1 MRVEQLSNGYL
12 VPLVQVALAW
22 FLAKSQVVAPM
33 IGVHK
38 YEHLCSDVD
47 ALSLSL
53 TSEDMAFLEETYVS
67 HELVCPFSPG
77 EPGIIE

>member
-1 MRVEQLSNGYL
+1 M
-12 VPLVQVALAW
+12 VQVALAW
-22 FLAKSQVVAPM
+22 FLAKPQVATPM

-53 TSEDMAFLEETYVS
+53 TSEDMTFLEETYVS
-67 HELVCPFSPG
+67 HELVGPFS
-77 EPGIIE
+77 

>member
-1 MRVEQLSNGYL
+1 M
-12 VPLVQVALAW
+12 VQVALAW
-22 FLAKSQVVAPM
+22 FLAKPQVVTLM

-67 HELVCPFSPG
+67 HELVGPFPPG

>member
-1 MRVEQLSNGYL
+1 M
-12 VPLVQVALAW
+12 VQVALAW
-22 FLAKSQVVAPM
+22 FLAKPQVATPM

-53 TSEDMAFLEETYVS
+53 TSEDMTFLEETYVS
-67 HELVCPFSPG
+67 HELVGPFSWRAWNHRVSMRGLPA
-77 EPGIIE
+77 

>member
-1 MRVEQLSNGYL
+1 
-12 VPLVQVALAW
+12 
-22 FLAKSQVVAPM
+22 M

-53 TSEDMAFLEETYVS
+53 TSEDMAFLEEPYVP
-67 HELVCPFSPG
+67 HELVGPFSPG

>member
-1 MRVEQLSNGYL
+1 
-12 VPLVQVALAW
+12 
-22 FLAKSQVVAPM
+22 M

-53 TSEDMAFLEETYVS
+53 TSEDMAFLEEAYVS
-67 HELVCPFSPG
+67 HELVGPFFPG